1 MQKYA
6 GTHWPVG
13 NLGGLHLGSLHSNR
27 NGRLVACWWWST
39 FKSKT
44 ASPMNPRSTRIK
56 NTPKNLLHSPSRF
69 SSARVFAMI
78 YRGGNAKFN
87 ACDGFGVWAR
97 THSVCV
103 WDSDSL
109 PRRRSACCRP
119 EQHFKSRQAAQ
130 STTVSQFSHRQ
141 R

>member
-1 MQKYA
+1 MQA
-6 GTHWPVG
+6 LIGLWETSGGFTWAPCTQTGTDDWC
-13 NLGGLHLGSLHSNR
+13 R
-27 NGRLVACWWWST
+27 CWWWST
-39 FKSKT
+39 FKSRPHLPRPLARRGLKT
-44 ASPMNPRSTRIK
+44 
-56 NTPKNLLHSPSRF
+56 LLHSPSWF

-78 YRGGNAKFN
+78 YRGGIAKFN